1 MKELVIHDGNW
12 KSVLQVSV
20 GGEIKG
26 TGQKPRD
33 FSVDP
38 PEMFAPPSD
47 MELIPR
53 SEWSARI
60 KEMEATKSRLS
71 DLREGIPS
79 LDQGQVGYCW
89 AHSTTHCVMLL
100 NRIANQPY
108 VPLSAYSVA
117 AIIKGGADEGAWCGL
132 SAKFLRE
139 VGVAT
144 QEEWPQ
150 GSRDVRRDTP
160 ALRQSMG
167 KRKVTEEWVDLT
179 RQVWETDLTFDQ
191 LATCLLNRIPCAID
205 LNFWGHSVCALD
217 LVEVE
222 RNSFGVRI
230 WNSWGDAWE
239 NKGMAIL
246 AGSKAIPDGAVALR
260 TAKVV
265 AA

>member
-1 MKELVIHDGNW
+1 MRELIIDDGNW
-12 KSVLQVSV
+12 SSVLQVSID
-20 GGEIKG
+20 GEIKG

-38 PEMFAPPSD
+38 PEMFNPPSE

-60 KEMEATKSRLS
+60 KEMEETKSRLS

-79 LDQGQVGYCW
+79 LDQGPIGYCW
-89 AHSTTHCVMLL
+89 AHSPVHCVMLL

-117 AIIKGGADEGAWCGL
+117 SIIKGGRDEGAWCGL

-139 VGVAT
+139 HGVAT

-150 GSRDVRRDTP
+150 GSRDNRRDTS
-160 ALRQSMG
+160 ALRQSMA

-179 RQVWETDLTFDQ
+179 RQVWDTDLTFDQ

-205 LNFWGHSVCALD
+205 MNWWGHSIAALD

-246 AGSKAIPDGAVALR
+246 RGNKAIPDGAVALR